1 MNEQIQELEMNQI
14 YHIQSLNGDLIEY
27 FFDPDL
33 VDSWFPENLDKINN
47 LGPVLVDIIDKKQYN
62 SMNKDNT

>member
-1 MNEQIQELEMNQI
+1 MNQI

-33 VDSWFPENLDKINN
+33 ADSWVPENLDKINN
-47 LGPVLVDIIDKKQYN
+47 LGPVLVDIIDKNLYN
-62 SMNKDNT
+62 SKHKG

>member
-1 MNEQIQELEMNQI
+1 
-14 YHIQSLNGDLIEY
+14 
-27 FFDPDL
+27 L

-47 LGPVLVDIIDKKQYN
+47 LGPVLVDIVDKKQYN

>member
-1 MNEQIQELEMNQI
+1 MLGLFQLEMNQI
-14 YHIQSLNGDLIEY
+14 YHIRSLNEDSVEY

-47 LGPVLVDIIDKKQYN
+47 LGPVLVDIVDKKQYN

>member
-1 MNEQIQELEMNQI
+1 MNQI

-33 VDSWFPENLDKINN
+33 ADSWFPENLDKINN
-47 LGPVLVDIIDKKQYN
+47 LGPVLVDIVDKNLYN
-62 SMNKDNT
+62 SKDNKDSI